1 MGNSAE
7 RSKKPS
13 KVKLMLTMEAVS
25 SNKELQGKEK
35 ASLVVTEPSFAFERL
50 SELFSCM
57 VTQKTRKTIWTKRK

>member
-1 MGNSAE
+1 
-7 RSKKPS
+7 
-13 KVKLMLTMEAVS
+13 MLTMEAVS